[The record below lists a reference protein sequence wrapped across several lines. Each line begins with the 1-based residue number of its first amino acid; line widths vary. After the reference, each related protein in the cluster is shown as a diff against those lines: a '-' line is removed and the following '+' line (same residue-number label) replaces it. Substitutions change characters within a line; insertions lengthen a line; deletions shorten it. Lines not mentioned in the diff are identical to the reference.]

1 MSVSFIYQNL
11 QFHYRIDSHSS
22 SLPFIAWGCR
32 ELPISGQS
40 PSKEAMYSDIEK
52 TLKQYY
58 RNRSVPVRKTKT
70 CTDCGISLQ
79 GRENETNKCD
89 QHDFE

>member
-58 RNRSVPVRKTKT
+58 RNRSLPVREACDT
-70 CTDCGISLQ
+70 CGLTSPKMEAQLTCPQCLIND
-79 GRENETNKCD
+79 
-89 QHDFE
+89 

>member
-32 ELPISGQS
+32 ELPIHGEAH
-40 PSKEAMYSDIEK
+40 SKEHMYEQIK
-52 TLKQYY
+52 QRLKQYY
-58 RNRSVPVRKTKT
+58 RNRVPVPVQK
-70 CTDCGISLQ
+70 CTECGISLQ
-79 GRENETNKCD
+79 GREREGKTCD
-89 QHDFE
+89 EHDYDR